1 MLENRLG
8 AKGSGDIA
16 VVKGDSFHSL
26 IHLFIHFKH
35 VLSISSVSFRSI
47 VKKCVHVSD
56 DNVINTVEKNKEE
69 IDARTE
75 EVGVTSLPI
84 KPFGD

>member
-1 MLENRLG
+1 VNKIDIPHPHGTYILEERDRLIT
-8 AKGSGDIA
+8 K
-16 VVKGDSFHSL
+16 KNKKT
-26 IHLFIHFKH
+26 KH